1 MHTSEL
7 AAAAGVPVSTLRF
20 YERRGL
26 IEEPERSSA
35 GYRRYATSTAARL
48 RFIGRA
54 KALGFTLAD
63 IGGFL
68 ELADLG
74 RPPEVPGLVAARIDD
89 LDRRIADLQRVR
101 TALAGIAEQPPAPGA
116 CPVIDALGA
125 PRDGTG
131 DVPSTADDGTDAERA
146 PSARGGGPNPATGG
160 WTSG

>member
-26 IEEPERSSA
+26 IDEPERSRA
-35 GYRRYATSTAARL
+35 GYRRYAASTAARL

-63 IGGFL
+63 IAGFL
-68 ELADLG
+68 ELSDLG

-101 TALAGIAEQPPAPGA
+101 TALAGIADRPPEAGG
-116 CPVIDALGA
+116 CPVIDALGS
-125 PRDGTG
+125 PDGAT
-131 DVPSTADDGTDAERA
+131 AERA
-146 PSARGGGPNPATGG
+146 APEGGAERSLPG
-160 WTSG
+160 